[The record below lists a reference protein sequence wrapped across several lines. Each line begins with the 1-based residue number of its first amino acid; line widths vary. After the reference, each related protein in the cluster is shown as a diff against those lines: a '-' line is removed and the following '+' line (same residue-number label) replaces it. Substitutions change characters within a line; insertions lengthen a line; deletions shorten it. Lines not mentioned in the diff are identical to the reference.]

1 MNIEK
6 NYSCDQ
12 KIIPQLKYSK
22 VYIVFIFT
30 LRVRRGD
37 NDNESEQPEYG
48 INTMFSL
55 PVRRNL
61 LDQIRDRR
69 FGRRPS
75 AENNFQLRIRR
86 SPEENCKI
94 LHFKKRFRNR
104 TLH

>member
-1 MNIEK
+1 
-6 NYSCDQ
+6 
-12 KIIPQLKYSK
+12 
-22 VYIVFIFT
+22 
-30 LRVRRGD
+30 
-37 NDNESEQPEYG
+37 
-48 INTMFSL
+48 MFSL

-94 LHFKKRFRNR
+94 LHYKK
-104 TLH
+104 TLEIEW